1 MRRVALV
8 LAVVAIASW
17 PERARACSGDG
28 TAASCLR
35 EERKCMDGWFGWF
48 RSCDFSCGDCP
59 VRPPEWTPGPPNTAP
74 MAEFLPAVGQTIAA
88 IPGAVVDGIRQ
99 FGNDVY
105 ACVTDPF
112 GSWACVRVGVVVGGT
127 VCAVVSAGTCAPL
140 VMSAGL
146 VMAIANCV
154 ASCSGQPANYEACKQ
169 ACAGTAAAGA
179 TALVAAGTGAF
190 QPRPPLSPGGQFPM
204 PNPLNLFPRPPPAL
218 AGGPAVAIP
227 YPPIAIPIPLVPA
240 LQPAIAGAPMLMVRP
255 PPDGM
260 GDPNDFQGPG
270 PFRDKFTNPET
281 QGKLEAEHV
290 PSKSVAPPGTE
301 PEPVGMGPK
310 FSNGRKGGLTAKVLE
325 ELDELEEQMRELG
338 LAEEEIERI
347 MEGMWENARERD
359 MNIHNGGGAIPIDP
373 REFRQM
379 PAPTPP
385 EPDFDL

>member
-1 MRRVALV
+1 
-8 LAVVAIASW
+8 
-17 PERARACSGDG
+17 
-28 TAASCLR
+28 
-35 EERKCMDGWFGWF
+35 MDGWFGWF

-59 VRPPEWTPGPPNTAP
+59 VRPPEWTPGPANTAP
-74 MAEFLPAVGQTIAA
+74 MSEFLPAVGQTIAA

-146 VMAIANCV
+146 MMSIANCV

-204 PNPLNLFPRPPPAL
+204 PNPLNLFPPRAPAF
-218 AGGPAVAIP
+218 AGGPTAVVT
-227 YPPIAIPIPLVPA
+227 YPPIAIPIPYVPA
-240 LQPAIAGAPMLMVRP
+240 LQPAIAGAPMFMVR
-255 PPDGM
+255 PDGM

-270 PFRDKFTNPET
+270 PFRDEFTNPNT
-281 QGKLEAEHV
+281 QGELEAEHV
-290 PSKSVAPPGTE
+290 PSKSVTQQQAPGVE

-310 FSNGRKGGLTAKVLE
+310 YSNGRKGGLTGDLLE
-325 ELDELEEQMRELG
+325 KLQETEDWMRELG
-338 LAEEEIERI
+338 LPEAEIERI
-347 MEGMWENARERD
+347 MEGLRELAREQD
-359 MNIHNGGGAIPIDP
+359 WNIHNGGGAMPTDP
-373 REFRQM
+373 RRFYKL
-379 PAPTPP
+379 PAPGT
-385 EPDFDL
+385 ELPDLD